1 MRDGGRERGQAA
13 VEFAIIGLIL
23 MMLTVGLVDAGRAF
37 YGYNAISVAAR
48 YAARWGSVVGGTCS
62 GPFRGGSVSDWCNQ
76 LGQATTDFWNTP
88 GNKPLQGGPGSS
100 CPWDPSGNC
109 ACPKTILNPVPSNN
123 PYYAVSPT
131 YTSST
136 STTIVGTVAQRFDT
150 NATSSNFIT
159 GALTPGFDL
168 TQMEVCIQ
176 LPPEAYANSGSS
188 GNVTVGP
195 GYLVTVYVYYPF
207 KPAGGLF
214 GNVQLNLIGSS
225 QYEIEGM

>member
-1 MRDGGRERGQAA
+1 MRDEGRERGQAA

-37 YGYNAISVAAR
+37 YGYNAIAVAAR

-76 LGQATTDFWNTP
+76 FGQATTDFWNTP
-88 GNKPLQGGPGSS
+88 GNYPLQGNNP
-100 CPWDPSGNC
+100 CPTS
-109 ACPKTILNPVPSNN
+109 IQNPAPTPN
-123 PYYAVSPT
+123 PYYTVSPS

-150 NATSSNFIT
+150 NATSSNLIT

-168 TQMEVCIQ
+168 TQMKVCIQ
-176 LPPEAYANSGSS
+176 LPPEAYASSGSS

-225 QYEIEGM
+225 QYEIEGR